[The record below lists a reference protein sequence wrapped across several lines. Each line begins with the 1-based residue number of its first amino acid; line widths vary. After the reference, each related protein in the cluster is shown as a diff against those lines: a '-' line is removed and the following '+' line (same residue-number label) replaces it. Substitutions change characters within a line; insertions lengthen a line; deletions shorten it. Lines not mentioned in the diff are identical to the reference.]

1 MQLCSFVRALAVAR
15 RSYSHRAGMLAVA
28 ALAASA
34 AGCSSL
40 PSSNGRLSL
49 ASAVSPGSTVAF
61 ESIDGPPPDVFR
73 RLVADLNAE
82 AGTRK
87 IAVVS
92 RDSAATY
99 RVRGYVSA
107 LVERDKTT
115 FAWVWDVYDTD
126 KRRTLRIAGEE
137 PAVVS
142 GRRRDAW
149 AAADEQVL
157 RRMARDGMER
167 IAGFLNASEPAPTA
181 QPEPSFVTLV
191 SGRDDSPEG
200 AGIFRVFS
208 SPDQPAADPTA
219 PQTTET
225 PKPAK
230 NGDKNSDK
238 SRAKTRADTRASAMP
253 KTRAAALASADSL
266 SSDR

>member
-1 MQLCSFVRALAVAR
+1 
-15 RSYSHRAGMLAVA
+15 MLAVA

-61 ESIDGPPPDVFR
+61 ESIDGPPPEVFR

-92 RDSAATY
+92 RESAATY

-115 FAWVWDVYDTD
+115 FAWVWDVYDAD
-126 KRRTLRIAGEE
+126 KRRALRISGEE
-137 PAVVS
+137 PAAA
-142 GRRRDAW
+142 GKRRDAW
-149 AAADEQVL
+149 TAADEQVL
-157 RRMARDGMER
+157 RRMARSGMDQM
-167 IAGFLNASEPAPTA
+167 AGFLNSSEPVPTVA
-181 QPEPSFVTLV
+181 PEPNFITLV
-191 SGRDDSPEG
+191 SGRDDTPEG
-200 AGIFRVFS
+200 AGIVRLPGS
-208 SPDQPAADPTA
+208 QDQPAASATLEDPA
-219 PQTTET
+219 DGAVPARSPKAKKRATTQ
-225 PKPAK
+225 
-230 NGDKNSDK
+230 
-238 SRAKTRADTRASAMP
+238 SAAVAR
-253 KTRAAALASADSL
+253 TTDGRSAD
-266 SSDR
+266 R

>member
-1 MQLCSFVRALAVAR
+1 LLAI
-15 RSYSHRAGMLAVA
+15 A
-28 ALAASA
+28 ALAGSA

-40 PSSNGRLSL
+40 PSDGRATL
-49 ASAVSPGSTVAF
+49 ASGASSGSTLAF
-61 ESIDGPPPDVFR
+61 ESIDGPPPEVFR
-73 RLVADLNAE
+73 KLVANLNDE
-82 AGTRK
+82 AGARQ

-92 RDSAATY
+92 RTGAATY

-107 LVERDKTT
+107 QVERDKTT

-157 RRMARDGMER
+157 RRMARDGMDR
-167 IAGFLNASEPAPTA
+167 IAGFLNASEPAPA
-181 QPEPSFVTLV
+181 AAPEPSFVTLV

-208 SPDQPAADPTA
+208 NPDRPQGQPADDAAAAAEADKPA
-219 PQTTET
+219 PAAS
-225 PKPAK
+225 KPAK
-230 NGDKNSDK
+230 RSGRSAANSATAAP
-238 SRAKTRADTRASAMP
+238 R
-253 KTRAAALASADSL
+253 TRAAALASSADGL
-266 SSDR
+266 TSDR

>member
-1 MQLCSFVRALAVAR
+1 MQLCSFVRAWAAAR
-15 RSYSHRAGMLAVA
+15 KSYSHRARMLAVA

-34 AGCSSL
+34 GGCSSL

-92 RDSAATY
+92 RESAATY

-115 FAWVWDVYDTD
+115 FAWVWDVYDAD
-126 KRRTLRIAGEE
+126 KRRALRISGEE
-137 PAVVS
+137 PAAA
-142 GRRRDAW
+142 GKRRDAW
-149 AAADEQVL
+149 TAADEQVL
-157 RRMARDGMER
+157 RRMARNGMDQMS
-167 IAGFLNASEPAPTA
+167 GFLNSSEPPAIA
-181 QPEPSFVTLV
+181 PEPNFITLV
-191 SGRDDSPEG
+191 SGRDDTPEG
-200 AGIFRVFS
+200 AGIVRLPGS
-208 SPDQPAADPTA
+208 QDPSAMTTA
-219 PQTTET
+219 PNTEPAPAQPPKAKKRPATTAAVRGT
-225 PKPAK
+225 QSA
-230 NGDKNSDK
+230 
-238 SRAKTRADTRASAMP
+238 AVATRATDGR
-253 KTRAAALASADSL
+253 SAD
-266 SSDR
+266 R